1 MTFSVYKIVKDNN
14 RYSNLSVINICWQ
27 ELEDKTWTC
36 CQIHFVWQD
45 YLKIRLI
52 TLIDHPKE
60 QEAQNV
66 KIKLVDSFSLLNGE
80 IRFCL
85 CPTSCRV
92 KCLPLTQGLGRVLP
106 RRTTGPLG
114 ADEKATTLKI
124 VNRVRPILCFSHYYY
139 LLLLWDNSESRI
151 FHYSRLFSFFLFVV
165 IQLLLFQFSGKKLF
179 ARYWYPKAEAS
190 IKGLVFICHG
200 FAEHLGYY
208 DEFAVFLANLNMV
221 NVHILLSKKS

>member
-45 YLKIRLI
+45 YLKISLI

-124 VNRVRPILCFSHYYY
+124 VNRVRPILCFSHYYH
-139 LLLLWDNSESRI
+139 LLLLWDKSESRI
-151 FHYSRLFSFFLFVV
+151 FHYSRLFSFFSVCCYTLVTISIFRQKAFCKILVPEGWGLHQRSGLHLSRV
-165 IQLLLFQFSGKKLF
+165 RRALGLL
-179 ARYWYPKAEAS
+179 RWVR
-190 IKGLVFICHG
+190 GLPRQPQHG
-200 FAEHLGYY
+200 ECSYSL
-208 DEFAVFLANLNMV
+208 E
-221 NVHILLSKKS
+221 